1 MQKEIKEN
9 IELLDS
15 SGKLICPGWARRPY
29 WTYNRKKIKANKL
42 RIKEWDYYEFSDP
55 ENEFSIM
62 GTFSDLGF
70 AALYVI
76 CFIDYKR
83 GKTSQ
88 VSALKPFSLHKTGL
102 APSPGEDNGITF
114 SNKDLSL
121 SFIKKGEHRQLLL
134 AAPTLELPDGRK
146 GLKAH
151 VDLFEKDD
159 MESIYIATDWEENR
173 KCFYYNA
180 KVNPLPASGYVWLG
194 DDKIELSKESLGNLD
209 WGRGRWTRENTWY
222 WSALNGYDNGKAWGI
237 NLGYGFSDRSPASE
251 NGIIYDGIVHK
262 LDEVVFEYPEDFVSK
277 PWIMKDN
284 ENRLYLEMTPIV
296 NRHELD
302 NYAIIVSN
310 QNQVFGKF
318 SGHFVLDD
326 GTKVEIEDAYGF
338 AEKVYNKW

>member
-1 MQKEIKEN
+1 MQKEIKETLA
-9 IELLDS
+9 LLKND
-15 SGKLICPGWARRPY
+15 GTLTEDGWARHPY
-29 WTYNRKKIKANKL
+29 WQYDRKKIKSNKL

-76 CFIDYKR
+76 CYIDYKL

-88 VSALKPFSLHKTGL
+88 VSALKPFSMHKTGL
-102 APSPGEDNGITF
+102 APTPDEDNGVTF
-114 SNKDLSL
+114 SNKEMSL
-121 SFIKKGEHRQLLL
+121 SFIKKGESRQILL
-134 AAPTLELPDGRK
+134 AAPNLELPDGRK

-151 VDLFEKDD
+151 VVLTEKKD
-159 MESIYIATDWEENR
+159 MESVYIATSWKENR

-209 WGRGRWTRENTWY
+209 WGRGRWSRENTWF
-222 WSALNGYDNGKAWGI
+222 WSALNGYDGDIPWGI

-251 NGIIYDGIVHK
+251 NGIMYNNIVHK
-262 LDEVVFEYPEDFVSK
+262 LDEVVFDSPEDYTSRA
-277 PWIMKDN
+277 WIFKDN
-284 ENRLYLEMTPIV
+284 EGRPYLEMEPVV

-302 NYAIIVSN
+302 NFAIIVSN

-318 SGHFVLDD
+318 KGYFILDD
-326 GTKVEIEDAYGF
+326 GRKIEVKDAYGF

>member
-9 IELLDS
+9 IELLNS
-15 SGKLICPGWARRPY
+15 SGMLVAPGWARRPY
-29 WTYNRKKIKANKL
+29 WKYDRKKIKANKL
-42 RIKEWDYYEFSDP
+42 RIKEWDYYEFADP
-55 ENEFSIM
+55 KNEFAIM

-76 CFIDYKR
+76 CYIDYKR
-83 GKTSQ
+83 GKTAQ
-88 VSALKPFSLHKTGL
+88 VSALKPFSMHKTGL
-102 APSPGEDNGITF
+102 APTPDEDNGITF

-121 SFIKKGEHRQLLL
+121 SFVKKGEHRQLLL
-134 AAPTLELPDGRK
+134 SAPTLELPDGRK

-151 VDLFEKDD
+151 VDLLEKSD
-159 MESIYIATDWEENR
+159 MESIYIATDWKENR

-194 DDKIELSKESLGNLD
+194 DDKIELSSESLGNLD

-222 WSALNGYDNGKAWGI
+222 WSALNGYDNGKPWGI

-251 NGIIYDGIVHK
+251 NGIMYDGVVHK
-262 LDEVVFEYPEDFVSK
+262 LDEVVFEYPEDYVSQA
-277 PWIMKDN
+277 WVMKDST
-284 ENRLYLEMTPIV
+284 NRLHLEMTPVV

-302 NYAIIVSN
+302 NFGIIVSN

-318 SGHFVLDD
+318 SGYFVLDD
-326 GTKVEIEDAYGF
+326 GTKIEVKDAYGF